1 MNFKGGER
9 DLEETKR
16 ELHETKLE
24 LIEAQNKITA

>member
-9 DLEETKR
+9 DLDETKR

>member
-9 DLEETKR
+9 DLEETKK